1 MISLDILIPDSPS
14 DFGAILVWVM
24 IILLGIIVSIDIRTF
39 LSYRRMSQKTKR
51 SQQIINVDVPVNTL
65 KEDRFPDIV
74 EIQNKVDK
82 LIEAY
87 KL

>member
-14 DFGAILVWVM
+14 DFGAILVWVL

-39 LSYRRMSQKTKR
+39 LSYRRMSQKRKR

>member
-51 SQQIINVDVPVNTL
+51 SQQSINVDVPVNTL

>member
-51 SQQIINVDVPVNTL
+51 SQQIINVDVPVNAP

>member
-14 DFGAILVWVM
+14 DFGAILVWVL